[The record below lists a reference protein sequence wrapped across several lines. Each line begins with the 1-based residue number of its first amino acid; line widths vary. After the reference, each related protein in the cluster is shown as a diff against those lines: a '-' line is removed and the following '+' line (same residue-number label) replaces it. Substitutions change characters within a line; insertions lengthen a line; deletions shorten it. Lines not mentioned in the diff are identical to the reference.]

1 MKLLTKNTIV
11 FLLTTCVVFLAGG
24 FIFYFQLQRI
34 IEEETREELLYKSEE
49 IKNYLETYHQLP
61 NAVIFGELQI
71 SPSDTLMETKMID
84 TMIYHPIE
92 EEEIPYQQLS
102 FGVKHN
108 GSFYN
113 IMVRKSMLE
122 SDDLI
127 ETIILSFSIISGLFI
142 LLLMMVNYFFSKKM
156 WQPFL
161 KMVHQLSLY
170 KVGHEHDLKN
180 IKTNTKEF
188 NQLQDAIRQM
198 SNQISN
204 DFRMLKDFT
213 ENASHE
219 MQTPLAIIKNKTEN
233 ILQTEGLNAD
243 QIKHLLEIEQTANR
257 LRKLNQNLLLL
268 TKIENHQFNHQE
280 SNHLSEIVKH
290 KWEQY
295 EELAGLKNIQADI
308 QIEDHVMIQT
318 NPTLVDIILSNLFSN
333 AIRYN
338 HAAGKISIRLT
349 ENTLQVCNSGKNE
362 ALDAE
367 KIFQRF
373 YKDHEHPDSI
383 GLGLSIVKEIT
394 EIQRHQIS
402 YRYINQM
409 HCFTYQF

>member
-11 FLLTTCVVFLAGG
+11 FLFTTCLVFLAGG
-24 FIFYFQLQRI
+24 FIFYFRLQHI
-34 IEEETREELLYKSEE
+34 LEEETREELWYKAEE
-49 IKNYLETYHQLP
+49 IKNYINTYHQLP
-61 NAVIFGELQI
+61 GAMVFDELQI
-71 SPSDTLMETKMID
+71 SPAVNLMESKIKD
-84 TMIYHPIE
+84 TMIYQPIE
-92 EEEIPYQQLS
+92 EENIPYQQLS
-102 FGVKHN
+102 FGIKHD

-113 IMVRKSMLE
+113 IVVRKSMLE

-127 ETIILSFSIISGLFI
+127 ETIILSFSIIGGLFI
-142 LLLMMVNYFFSKKM
+142 LLLITVNYFFSKKM
-156 WQPFL
+156 WQPFF

-170 KVGHEHDLKN
+170 KVGHENDIGN
-180 IKTNTKEF
+180 VKTNTKEF

-233 ILQTEGLNAD
+233 ILQTEGLNTT
-243 QIKHLLEIEQTANR
+243 QIKHILEIEQTVNR

-268 TKIENHQFNHQE
+268 TKIENHQFSHQE
-280 SNHLSEIVKH
+280 LNNLSEIVKH

-295 EELAGLKNIQADI
+295 EELASLKNIQADI
-308 QIEDHVMIQT
+308 QITDHIMIQT
-318 NPTLVDIILSNLFSN
+318 HPALVDMIISNLFSN
-333 AIRYN
+333 AIRHN
-338 HAAGKISIRLT
+338 HSDGKISIRLT
-349 ENTLQVCNSGKNE
+349 ENTLQVCNTGKNE
-362 ALDAE
+362 ALNPE

-383 GLGLSIVKEIT
+383 GLGLSIVKEIA
-394 EIQRHQIS
+394 EIQQHQIS
-402 YRYINQM
+402 YRYTNQM